1 MKISLFIFFISFC
14 FFSCTKK
21 CGECYVVEF
30 EADGVTVKQKTLM
43 GEYCGSDAKQQAEE
57 KAIAEG
63 ITCSI
68 CHVEC
73 N

>member
-1 MKISLFIFFISFC
+1 MKLLFIFCLISLAFLN
-14 FFSCTKK
+14 CTKK
-21 CGECYVVEF
+21 CGECNVVEF

-57 KAIAEG
+57 KAIADG

-73 N
+73 K

>member
-1 MKISLFIFFISFC
+1 MKISLFVFLISFC

-21 CGECYVVEF
+21 CGECAVVEY
-30 EADGVTVKQKTLM
+30 DVNGVNVVNEIPM

-57 KAIAEG
+57 KAIADG
-63 ITCSI
+63 VTCNN

-73 N
+73 K